1 MPAHPYAR
9 PAGRL
14 VEIELESGAL
24 AGNLLGDPAARS
36 VAVYCSAGTEEGRW
50 PLFVSLAGFTGSGL
64 GQPAWKAFEESL
76 PQRIDRLVAT
86 QRMGPVIVAMPD
98 AFTRLGGN
106 QYLNSAAM
114 GRWGDYLVD
123 DLLPAVE
130 GAFPVLP
137 GARAIFGK
145 SSGGYG
151 ALTSAMRQ
159 PGTWNAVACH
169 SGDMDFDLVYRPHL
183 VPALDR
189 LARALGRPLRD
200 AADLDAAT
208 SAFVTSWEQ
217 ATKVDGKDLHHLMT
231 LAMAAS
237 YDPRT
242 DAPFGARLPL
252 DPWTGELDADAWERW
267 RAHDPVKMVD
277 DARCRDGLAAL
288 RGLWLDCGGRDQYQI
303 HYGTRQL
310 ARKLAAYGVDCEHQE
325 FDGDHSGVSWRL
337 DHSLPW
343 LYHRVTTWI

>member
-1 MPAHPYAR
+1 MPSHPFAR

-14 VEIELESGAL
+14 VEIEVESAAL
-24 AGNLLGDPAARS
+24 AGNLLGDPTRRA
-36 VAVYCSAGTEEGRW
+36 VAVYCSPGTEEGRW

-64 GQPAWKAFEESL
+64 GQTAWKPFEESL
-76 PQRIDRLVAT
+76 PQRIDHLIAT
-86 QRMGPVIVAMPD
+86 HRMGPVIVAMPD

-106 QYLNSAAM
+106 QYVNSVAM
-114 GRWGDYLVD
+114 GRWADFLVD
-123 DLLPAVE
+123 DLVPAVE
-130 GAFPVLP
+130 AAFPVLP
-137 GARAIFGK
+137 GARAVFGK

-151 ALTSAMRQ
+151 AITAAMRQ
-159 PGTWNAVACH
+159 HGVWAAAACH

-189 LARALGRPLRD
+189 LARALGRPLRSV
-200 AADLDAAT
+200 ADLDAAT
-208 SAFVTSWEQ
+208 AAFVTHWEQ
-217 ATKVDGKDLHHLMT
+217 ARKVDGKDLHHLMT

-237 YDPRT
+237 YDPAT

-267 RAHDPVKMVD
+267 RAHDPVRMVD
-277 DARCRDGLAAL
+277 RPECREGLSAL

-310 ARKLAAYGVDCEHQE
+310 AGKLAAHGISGEYEE
-325 FDGDHSGVSWRL
+325 FDGDHSGVGWRM

-343 LYHRVTTWI
+343 LYQRVTTTP